1 MLIYFAQNGLLVA
14 SRYDT
19 ALRYLFSKNKSI
31 VHVVCIYH
39 YHVMPVNKYYYFIFY
54 TSKLILLFNATC
66 KQTDKFT
73 FIPYCVMSGNR
84 HHYLL
89 LCHVRKQTSLPTTV
103 SCQET
108 DIITYYCVM
117 SGNIHHYLLLC
128 HVRKHTSLPTT
139 VSCQE
144 TDIITYS
151 VVPSNKDMIVYV

>member
-1 MLIYFAQNGLLVA
+1 MIQTYYRWFLFVKMWNYIDIASTNILLLIYFAQNGLLVA

-108 DIITYYCVM
+108 DIITY
-117 SGNIHHYLLLC
+117 
-128 HVRKHTSLPTT
+128 
-139 VSCQE
+139 
-144 TDIITYS
+144 S